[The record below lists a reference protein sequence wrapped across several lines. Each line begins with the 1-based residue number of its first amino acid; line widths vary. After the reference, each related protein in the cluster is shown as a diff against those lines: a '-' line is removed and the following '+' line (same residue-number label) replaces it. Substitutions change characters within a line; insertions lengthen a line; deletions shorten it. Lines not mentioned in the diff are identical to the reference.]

1 MKIAACMLFG
11 LLLAG
16 CAAGP
21 LNRDA
26 PAVYDFGPQRDE
38 ATTAKTIRASLLLNG
53 VAAPAWLDTPAIV
66 YRLVYQDA
74 ARHNVY
80 ATSRWATAPAALLT
94 QRLRTRLAAASE
106 GGVLSAADGARADYA
121 LRIDLDE
128 FSQVFDAADRSR
140 GVVIAR
146 ASLVNTARRTLV
158 AQKNFAVERNAT
170 SMDAAGGVRALSAAG
185 GELVDAVVVWTATAI
200 AQDKK

>member
-1 MKIAACMLFG
+1 MKVAVALIPA
-11 LLLAG
+11 LLLAA
-16 CAAGP
+16 CSAGP

-26 PAVYDFGPQRDE
+26 PAIYDFGPQGNE
-38 ATTAKTIRASLLLNG
+38 TSAVKTIRASVMLNG

-66 YRLVYQDA
+66 YRLAYQDA

-80 ATSRWATAPAALLT
+80 ATSRWATAPAALLS

-121 LRIDLDE
+121 LRIELDE
-128 FSQVFDAADRSR
+128 FSQVFDTADRSR

-146 ASLVNTARRTLV
+146 ASLVNTAKRTLV
-158 AQKNFAVERNAT
+158 AQKNFTLERAAT
-170 SMDAAGGVRALSAAG
+170 SHDAQGGVRALSAAG
-185 GELVDAVVVWTATAI
+185 GELVDAIVAWTATGI